1 MMPVFL
7 IAFISAC
14 VSVLSAIAA
23 DSLLA
28 ERISIIGSFAGLQYT
43 LNPGVAFGITFP
55 PLLQVSLIA
64 IALLAVIW
72 MARGVRDRTEAI
84 AYGLVLGGGIA
95 NIVDRL
101 PDGVVTDYFQ
111 IGTFPVFN
119 VADSCITVGVFLLLL
134 EMIVGRRAK
143 MKDESGKS

>member
-7 IAFISAC
+7 IAFVSAC
-14 VSVLSAIAA
+14 ASVLAAIAA

-55 PLLQVSLIA
+55 SLLQVALIA

-72 MARGVRDRTEAI
+72 MARGVRNRTETI
-84 AYGLVLGGGIA
+84 AYGLILGGGIA

-111 IGTFPVFN
+111 VGTFPVFN

-134 EMIVGRRAK
+134 EMLVLRRRK
-143 MKDESGKS
+143 I